1 MDKLIPSP
9 IKNCMA
15 IHDLSCYGRC
25 ALTVVIPVLSAM
37 GIQVTPLPTAFLSTH
52 TGDFENFVFEDMTNM
67 MPKICLFALVCS
79 LLAVLLKSMGFGSVG
94 LMTTLGALLILSAVG
109 GGFADIFGS
118 LASFSEGAGIAEAA
132 KSALRVVGLG
142 YIFGFTSEI
151 CTSLGESL
159 IASVVTT
166 AGRVEM
172 FLVALP
178 YIKRVVELGT
188 ELLS

>member
-1 MDKLIPSP
+1 
-9 IKNCMA
+9 
-15 IHDLSCYGRC
+15 
-25 ALTVVIPVLSAM
+25 
-37 GIQVTPLPTAFLSTH
+37 
-52 TGDFENFVFEDMTNM
+52 M